1 MKLVSQYLEN
11 IKELQV
17 FSIIS
22 LLIFFFLLVLL
33 IFYVL
38 RLTKENINSM
48 KNIPLDDG
56 TMPHEE
62 ST

>member
-17 FSIIS
+17 YSVIS
-22 LLIFFFLLVLL
+22 LLIFIILL
-33 IFYVL
+33 ITIVIYVF
-38 RLTKENINSM
+38 RMKKENLNSM

-56 TMPHEE
+56 TIHQEE
-62 ST
+62 LK